1 MIKQEH
7 IETKSRRDRERE
19 QRRGEMIAAAR
30 TIFARIGYAQTK
42 LEDVADLAEFGKGT
56 LYNYF
61 PNKEAL
67 FASVLE
73 ETFRGFNR
81 IFEETLGTDL
91 SFGEKIQTCTE
102 RSLRHAFS
110 NPEGISLMVR
120 ESHYLRDSN
129 PLMELHPQL
138 VELLA
143 DTIAAE
149 QERDARMIR
158 HDPMQI
164 AMLLMNM
171 VMGQFINR
179 LHLCFHNVSQA
190 EKGNE
195 EADVARE
202 VFRTM
207 KGIDLENEIAMASD
221 LVCSIFFNGIYNR
234 GSAE

>member
-1 MIKQEH
+1 M
-7 IETKSRRDRERE
+7 SRRQREKE

-67 FASVLE
+67 FGSVLE
-73 ETFRGFNR
+73 ETFGGFNT
-81 IFEETLGTDL
+81 IFEETLKTDL
-91 SFGEKIQTCTE
+91 SFADKICTCTE
-102 RSLRHAFS
+102 RSLRHAFG
-110 NPEGISLMVR
+110 NPEGIALIVR

-138 VELLA
+138 VGLLA

-149 QERDARMIR
+149 QEQDSTFIR
-158 HDPMQI
+158 QNPHQI

-179 LHLCFHNVSQA
+179 LHLCFN
-190 EKGNE
+190 
-195 EADVARE
+195 DVAGSARGNDRGDSDVAGE

-207 KGIDLENEIAMASD
+207 KGADLEKDVEEATD
-221 LVCSIFFNGIYNR
+221 LVCTIFFNGIYKR
-234 GSAE
+234 SPQQ

>member
-1 MIKQEH
+1 
-7 IETKSRRDRERE
+7 
-19 QRRGEMIAAAR
+19 MIAAAR
-30 TIFARIGYAQTK
+30 TIFARIGYAQAK

-67 FASVLE
+67 FGSVLE
-73 ETFRGFNR
+73 ETFRGFNT
-81 IFEETLGTDL
+81 IFEETLKADL
-91 SFGEKIQTCTE
+91 SFEEKICTCAE
-102 RSLRHAFS
+102 RSLRHAFG
-110 NPEGISLMVR
+110 NPEGISLIVR

-138 VELLA
+138 VGLLA

-149 QERDARMIR
+149 QEQDPMMIR
-158 HDPMQI
+158 HDPHQI

-179 LHLCFHNVSQA
+179 LQLCFHDVSGSG
-190 EKGNE
+190 KDRDGGSS
-195 EADVARE
+195 DVAGE

-207 KGIDLENEIAMASD
+207 KGSDLEKDIENATD
-221 LVCSIFFNGIYNR
+221 LVCNIFFNGIYKR
-234 GSAE
+234 SSQQ

>member
-1 MIKQEH
+1 M
-7 IETKSRRDRERE
+7 SRRERERE
-19 QRRGEMIAAAR
+19 QRRSEMIAAAR
-30 TIFARIGYAQTK
+30 TIFARTGYAQTK

-67 FASVLE
+67 LASVLE
-73 ETFRGFNR
+73 ETFRGFIT

-91 SFGEKIQTCTE
+91 SFEEKICVCTE

-110 NPEGISLMVR
+110 NPEGITLMMR
-120 ESHYLRDSN
+120 ESHYLRDGN

-138 VELLA
+138 VGLLA

-149 QERDARMIR
+149 QRSDPTMIR
-158 HDPMQI
+158 HEPSQI

-179 LHLCFHNVSQA
+179 LHLCFHDLA
-190 EKGNE
+190 EE
-195 EADVARE
+195 ENCRDTEISDVAGE

-207 KGIDLENEIAMASD
+207 KGGELEKDIEAATD

-234 GSAE
+234 SSQ